1 MRGNVAVTNT
11 VTSLTDP
18 NGGPPYWENLY
29 IANISA
35 ATVYIQWTNEPDA
48 LTTSNGFPIA
58 VGSVQWIAISDKSPR
73 RQPIKLIAA
82 AAGPYNVR
90 YSLE

>member
-1 MRGNVAVTNT
+1 MRGNIAVTNT
-11 VTSLTDP
+11 VQSIL
-18 NGGPPYWENLY
+18 NANNEPPYWENLY
-29 IANISA
+29 IANTSA
-35 ATVYIQWTNEPDA
+35 ATVYIQWTAEPDA

-58 VGSVQWIAISDKSPR
+58 AGTVQWIAISEKAPR
-73 RQPIKLIAA
+73 RQPIQLIAA